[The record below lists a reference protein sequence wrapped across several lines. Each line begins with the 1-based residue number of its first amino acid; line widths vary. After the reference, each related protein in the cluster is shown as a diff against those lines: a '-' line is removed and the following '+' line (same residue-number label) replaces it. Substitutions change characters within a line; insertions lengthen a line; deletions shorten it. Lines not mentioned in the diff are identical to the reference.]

1 MTTVGRLIDD
11 ISFRM
16 HSYTGTR
23 EKVTYLTGGID
34 SDDVVMAVADASAVD
49 RGLIE
54 IDDELIRVSNVED
67 DGTVAIFPFGRGEA
81 GTTATSHA
89 MSVKV
94 TNDPILSSKAVLD
107 AVIETVEEISPEL
120 FQVKTTEFAYDATS
134 IAFSLPADVDRILQ
148 VTADMPGVTRMW
160 PEVCRWRFER
170 SASAGEFATGKSL
183 EIYEGLSP
191 GYSVRVTYAA
201 AYEIP
206 ATRADDLADLG
217 IQDSVKEVIFLGAC
231 WRLTQYLEVQR
242 LQLQTVE
249 QMARQAAVP
258 AGATVNLAK
267 YFLSAYQLRRE
278 QERKKLLTLNPA
290 QIHRTA

>member
-1 MTTVGRLIDD
+1 MSTVGRLIDD

-16 HSYTGTR
+16 HSYTGIR
-23 EKVTYLTGGID
+23 EKVTYLTAGID
-34 SDDVVMAVADASAVD
+34 SDDILLSVADASAVD

-54 IDDELIRVSNVED
+54 IEDELIRVSNVED
-67 DGTVAIFPFGRGEA
+67 DGTVGIFPFGRGSE
-81 GTTATSHA
+81 GTTAASHLA
-89 MSVKV
+89 NVMV

-107 AVIETVEEISPEL
+107 AIQETVQEVSPEL

-134 IAFSLPADVDRILQ
+134 IAFSLPADVDRVLE
-148 VTADMPGVTRMW
+148 VTSNIPGVTKMW
-160 PEVCRWRFER
+160 PQVSRWRMER
-170 SASAGEFATGKSL
+170 SASTGEFATGKAL
-183 EIYEGLSP
+183 EIYEGLNP

-201 AYEIP
+201 AYEVP
-206 ATRADDLADLG
+206 TARADVLEDLG
-217 IQDSVKEVIFLGAC
+217 VQPSVREVIFLGAC

-258 AGATVNLAK
+258 AGASSNLAK